1 MDYMNEIER
10 AKAVTEQAINDA
22 KRLAD
27 KLPDGLMKV
36 EALTL
41 VSQLVQASIIL
52 NIRRPAVPCRLDFV
66 SAEASNPSA
75 QVPELPE
82 IESASDIEY
91 LKGAPEDW
99 DADYRSIWEKLQV
112 ESRNKTQWRKY
123 ALQLRSMLTTE
134 S

>member
-1 MDYMNEIER
+1 MDYLIEIEH

-22 KRLAD
+22 KSLAD
-27 KLPDGLMKV
+27 KLPDGLLKV

-52 NIRRPAVPCRLDFV
+52 NIRRPSVPCRLDFV
-66 SAEASNPSA
+66 SA
-75 QVPELPE
+75 QVPDLPE
-82 IESASDIEY
+82 IESACDIEY

-123 ALQLRSMLTTE
+123 ALQLRSMLTTAN
-134 S
+134 

>member
-66 SAEASNPSA
+66 AETPSIQIIA
-75 QVPELPE
+75 GDRRSGGGDLL
-82 IESASDIEY
+82 AR
-91 LKGAPEDW
+91 
-99 DADYRSIWEKLQV
+99 YRK
-112 ESRNKTQWRKY
+112 
-123 ALQLRSMLTTE
+123 
-134 S
+134 